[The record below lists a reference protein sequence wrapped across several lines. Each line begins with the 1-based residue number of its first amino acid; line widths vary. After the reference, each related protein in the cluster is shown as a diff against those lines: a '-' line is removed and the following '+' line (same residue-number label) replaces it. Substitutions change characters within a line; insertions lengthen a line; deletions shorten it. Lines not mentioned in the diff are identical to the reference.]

1 MAGTYYNPMGGQ
13 QMYNTMAPY
22 QNRLSQYEQQYP
34 QYGMQNQ
41 MQGYQNMP
49 QNAPNQ
55 QSYIKGRAVTSFDE
69 AKASMID
76 LDGSLYV
83 FTDVANG
90 KIYTKQI
97 MNDGTAQLHTYV
109 MNDTPPVK
117 ETTETPEIDL
127 KEYVKRD
134 EVDTVIKNLVTQ
146 FNSELDSI
154 KKSLVPQEVP
164 KNV

>member
-13 QMYNTMAPY
+13 QIYNPMTPY

-34 QYGMQNQ
+34 QYNMQNQ

-76 LDGSLYV
+76 
-83 FTDVANG
+83 
-90 KIYTKQI
+90 
-97 MNDGTAQLHTYV
+97 NDH
-109 MNDTPPVK
+109 K
-117 ETTETPEIDL
+117 EYGIDAKMRTSEKDL
-127 KEYVKRD
+127 KG
-134 EVDTVIKNLVTQ
+134 
-146 FNSELDSI
+146 
-154 KKSLVPQEVP
+154 
-164 KNV
+164 

>member
-1 MAGTYYNPMGGQ
+1 MGNMQGGYNPMS
-13 QMYNTMAPY
+13 PY
-22 QNRLSQYEQQYP
+22 QSRLNQYEQQYQQQ
-34 QYGMQNQ
+34 QYNQ
-41 MQGYQNMP
+41 MQGYQNMS

-90 KIYTKQI
+90 KMYTKQI

-109 MNDTPPVK
+109 LKDTPPAPS
-117 ETTETPEIDL
+117 ENGIEL
-127 KEYVKRD
+127 SEYVKRD
-134 EVDTVIKNLVTQ
+134 EVDTVIKNLVNQ
-146 FNSELDSI
+146 FNGELESI
-154 KKSLVPQEVP
+154 KKSIGG
-164 KNV
+164 KNDVQPNGE

>member
-1 MAGTYYNPMGGQ
+1 MAGNYYNPMGGQ
-13 QMYNTMAPY
+13 QIYNPMTPY

-34 QYGMQNQ
+34 QYN

-55 QSYIKGRAVTSFDE
+55 QSFIKGRAVTSFDE